1 MQTYSVLRV
10 SQPVALAT
18 GCRNLEADHIRVG
31 ARFQTGE
38 TPNTVA
44 SVMPE
49 LTGYNPA
56 RPHAVSRAWHSTW
69 PL

>member
-1 MQTYSVLRV
+1 MVAAQRLIRDGVLERNQQAEDADYNVLRV

-38 TPNTVA
+38 TPIQLQA
-44 SVMPE
+44 SCP
-49 LTGYNPA
+49 N
-56 RPHAVSRAWHSTW
+56 
-69 PL
+69 